1 MQILEVKKN
10 KELKI
15 KNAEKQ
21 IYFTYSE
28 CDRYKSLSSRRLR
41 FVTSDFEKMVKYLF
55 HNIEIGLVE
64 VGSYEI
70 LKQMIFKQI
79 QMKIETKKIIKSINE
94 FCDTVFIE
102 QWTDNLK

>member
-41 FVTSDFEKMVKYLF
+41 FVTADFEKW
-55 HNIEIGLVE
+55 NC
-64 VGSYEI
+64 
-70 LKQMIFKQI
+70 Q
-79 QMKIETKKIIKSINE
+79 
-94 FCDTVFIE
+94 
-102 QWTDNLK
+102 

>member
-10 KELKI
+10 KELK
-15 KNAEKQ
+15 KSVEKQ
-21 IYFTYSE
+21 NYFTYSE
-28 CDRYKSLSSRRLR
+28 CDRFKSLSSRRLR
-41 FVTSDFEKMVKYLF
+41 FVTADFENIVKYLF

-70 LKQMIFKQI
+70 LKTMIFKQL
-79 QMKIETKKIIKSINE
+79 QMKVETKKIIKSIND

-102 QWTDNLK
+102 LWVDDLK